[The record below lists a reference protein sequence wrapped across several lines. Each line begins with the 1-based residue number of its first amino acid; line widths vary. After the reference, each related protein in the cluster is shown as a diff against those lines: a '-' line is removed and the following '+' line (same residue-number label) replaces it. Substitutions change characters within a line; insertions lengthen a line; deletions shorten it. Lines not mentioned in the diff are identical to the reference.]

1 MTEPTV
7 SAGIVAGL
15 AAFATT
21 RGADLAALL
30 AAAGLAP
37 GDLDDRDARIPL
49 ARYQALIQ
57 AAETACNEPALAL
70 LYGEAVDMPEISL
83 VGLIMTAAETMGD
96 AFAQMQRFGTLAV
109 ELAMPPGQPR
119 FTLAQ
124 RGAEL
129 WMVDNRP
136 DPDAFPQLSESA
148 FARLVCGPR
157 RFLAQPHVL
166 EVCFTHPAPA
176 STAQHARVFQCPVT
190 FSSSWNAM
198 RLHPDITGWR
208 VAQHPS
214 YVFGILAERASALL
228 ASLEAGRTLRSAVEA
243 RLLPALHTGLASADS
258 LAADLGISRQ
268 TLFRRLKAEGTS
280 FKLVLDDLRRRM
292 AIDYLAARK
301 TSVNETAYLVGF
313 SDAPAFSR
321 AFKRWTGKSPRE
333 MRSA

>member
-21 RGADLAALL
+21 RGANQAALL
-30 AAAGLAP
+30 AAAGLAAA
-37 GDLDDRDARIPL
+37 DLADRDTRIPL

-70 LYGEAVDMPEISL
+70 LYGEAVDMPEVSL
-83 VGLIMTAAETMGD
+83 VGLIMTASETMGE
-96 AFAQMQRFGTLAV
+96 AFAQMQRFGALAV
-109 ELAMPPGQPR
+109 ELAMPPGVPR
-119 FTLAQ
+119 FGIVP
-124 RGAEL
+124 RGAEI

-136 DPDAFPQLSESA
+136 DPNAFRQLSESA

-190 FSSSWNAM
+190 FSSPWNAM

-208 VAQHPS
+208 VAQQPS
-214 YVFGILAERASALL
+214 YVFGILAERAGALL
-228 ASLEAGRTLRSAVEA
+228 KNLETGRTLRCAVEA
-243 RLLPALHTGLASADS
+243 RLLRTLHTGLANADAI
-258 LAADLGISRQ
+258 AADLGISRQ
-268 TLFRRLKAEGTS
+268 TLFRRLKSEGTS

-292 AIDYLAARK
+292 AIDYLAAHK